1 MRYISIFSG
10 IEAATVAW
18 ERLGWTPVAF
28 AEIDAFPSAVL
39 AARYPDVPNLGDVTK
54 VDWSPYRGAVD
65 LVVGGSPCQ
74 SFSVAGKRE
83 GLSGASG
90 LMWEYIRC
98 VQDVM
103 PSWFIWE
110 NVPGAFNS
118 ERGWAFEQLLSS
130 LDGCGFGMA
139 WRVLDSQFSRIPV
152 WDGDGGIAE
161 WIGPVA
167 QRRRRVFLVGH
178 LGDMRACEVL
188 FESESLRW
196 DNPSSRETRKALA
209 RATGRGSTTGSL
221 EVSGS
226 DSDCLTPWDP
236 QAKRIFTEDSCCPTL
251 NSGADTNNTHI
262 QPTVLQS
269 IGGHADATTKV
280 SEEVSQTLDT
290 TGPPSCVYLA
300 GFKWHQGAQA
310 RDIGYEDEQ
319 APTLT
324 TSWHQPAV
332 LMRPMAF
339 VENQQ
344 RQVRYFGGDGSLVG
358 ALSSQ
363 PGATQQTYV
372 LASLQSNTEIE
383 DDGMCPTITARSKK
397 DPPVMV
403 MEVDDGQEG

>member
-1 MRYISIFSG
+1 
-10 IEAATVAW
+10 
-18 ERLGWTPVAF
+18 
-28 AEIDAFPSAVL
+28 
-39 AARYPDVPNLGDVTK
+39 
-54 VDWSPYRGAVD
+54 
-65 LVVGGSPCQ
+65 
-74 SFSVAGKRE
+74 
-83 GLSGASG
+83 
-90 LMWEYIRC
+90 MWEYIRC
-98 VQDVM
+98 VQEVM

-130 LDGCGFGMA
+130 LDECGFGMA
-139 WRVLDSQFSRIPV
+139 WRVLDSQFSRVPV
-152 WDGDGGIAE
+152 WNGDGGIAE

-178 LGDMRACEVL
+178 FGDMRACEVL
-188 FESESLRW
+188 FEPESLCW

-209 RATGRGSTTGSL
+209 RAAGRGSTTGSL

-236 QAKRIFTEDSCCPTL
+236 QAKRVFTGESCGPTL
-251 NSGADTNNTHI
+251 SSGTTEGKNI

-269 IGGHADATTKV
+269 VGINTDATYSLTTAHTQQNGRPY
-280 SEEVSQTLDT
+280 SEGVAQTLDT
-290 TGPPSCVYLA
+290 TGPPSCCYPA

-344 RQVRYFGGDGSLVG
+344 RQVRHFGGDGSLVR